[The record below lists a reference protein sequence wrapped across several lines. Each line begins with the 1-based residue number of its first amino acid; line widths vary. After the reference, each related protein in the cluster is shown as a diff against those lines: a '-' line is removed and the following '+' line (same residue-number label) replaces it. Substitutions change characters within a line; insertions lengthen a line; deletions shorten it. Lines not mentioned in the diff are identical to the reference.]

1 MATKDI
7 PDWAVC
13 EAADY
18 GHSILQ
24 FLCELTSE
32 HYKVGIRA
40 IERAG
45 DRGLVDLDTPL
56 AKLSYNGRR
65 FLAAERKQRTAADLD
80 RVAAVRRKLDAER
93 AADELEERQA
103 HAARMASVRRWLD
116 DLQAT
121 G

>member
-7 PDWAVC
+7 TDWAVC

-24 FLCELTSE
+24 FLCELTGE
-32 HYKVGIRA
+32 HYKVCIRA
-40 IERAG
+40 TERG
-45 DRGLVDLDTPL
+45 GERGLIDLDMPVPPL
-56 AKLSYNGRR
+56 TYNGRK

-80 RVAAVRRKLDAER
+80 RVAAVRGKLDAER

-103 HAARMASVRRWLD
+103 HAARMACVRRWLD